1 MSKRKNNIQK
11 DATVLPTRNRGVPL
25 AVVRVL
31 AVVIV
36 ASLGCW
42 WWKTK
47 HTSEPPPPSPPTE
60 VITTAVLPG
69 AAGPSRA
76 DFQKLK
82 GKWLRPDGGYV
93 LEIRAIGE
101 TGKLDASYLNPRP
114 INVSKAEASPDG
126 ETVKV
131 FLELRDVNYP
141 GSNYDLTYDPQSDS
155 LKGIYYQATLRQR
168 FEVVFVRMN

>member
-1 MSKRKNNIQK
+1 
-11 DATVLPTRNRGVPL
+11 
-25 AVVRVL
+25 
-31 AVVIV
+31 VVIV
-36 ASLGCW
+36 ASLGFW

-47 HTSEPPPPSPPTE
+47 HTDEPPSTPPPTE
-60 VITTAVLPG
+60 VIAAAPPA

-114 INVSKAEASPDG
+114 IKVSKAEASQDG

-131 FLELRDVNYP
+131 FIELRDVNYP

-155 LKGIYYQATLRQR
+155 LKGIYFQATLRQR

>member
-1 MSKRKNNIQK
+1 M
-11 DATVLPTRNRGVPL
+11 LPTRNRGVPP
-25 AVVRVL
+25 AVVSVL
-31 AVVIV
+31 TVVIV
-36 ASLGCW
+36 VSLGFW
-42 WWKTK
+42 WWKAK
-47 HTSEPPPPSPPTE
+47 HTSEPPSPQPPTE
-60 VITTAVLPG
+60 VIATAALPA
-69 AAGPSRA
+69 AAGPSKA

-93 LEIRAIGE
+93 LEIRAIRE
-101 TGKLDASYLNPRP
+101 TGKLDASYLNPRS
-114 INVSKAEASPDG
+114 IKVSKAEASQDG

-131 FLELRDVNYP
+131 FIELRDVNYP

>member
-11 DATVLPTRNRGVPL
+11 DATVLPTRSQGGSL

-36 ASLGCW
+36 ASLGFW

-47 HTSEPPPPSPPTE
+47 HTDEPPSTPPPTE
-60 VITTAVLPG
+60 VIAAAAPP
-69 AAGPSRA
+69 ADAGPSKA

-114 INVSKAEASPDG
+114 IKVSKAEASQDG
-126 ETVKV
+126 EAAKV
-131 FLELRDVNYP
+131 FIELRDVNYP
-141 GSNYDLTYDPQSDS
+141 DSNYDLTYDPQSDS
-155 LKGIYYQATLRQR
+155 LKGIYFQATLRQR